1 VGFLNELIKAVL
13 DVDSNSDGRYRT
25 PAMKE
30 LDNVKLS
37 NRRPEKVTRTIKD
50 GKTVKITT
58 EYSKKKK

>member
-1 VGFLNELIKAVL
+1 MGFLNELIKAVL
-13 DVDSNSDGRYRT
+13 DVEPNSDGHYRT

-58 EYSKKKK
+58 EYSKKRK